1 MGYYPGFGTLDLSN
15 ETRFHHHH
23 WLGFDPV
30 STFQQKTLKEIIQN
44 LV

>member
-15 ETRFHHHH
+15 ETRFHHH